1 MTSQTPASHAPLA
14 NSYLAAS
21 GPITVRVEPEFLPD
35 YSHADLG
42 RWVWAYKVEICNA
55 GPETVQLLARRWIIT
70 DGLGQQQ
77 VVEGEGVVGEKPVL
91 EAGQCFVYT
100 SHVPLGT
107 PSGFMAGFYRMITED
122 GIGFTARIPD
132 FSLDS
137 PEAIPPRAN

>member
-1 MTSQTPASHAPLA
+1 MTPQAPDRPDPLA

-21 GPITVRVEPEFLPD
+21 GPITVRVEPQFLHD
-35 YSHADLG
+35 YSRADLA
-42 RWVWAYKVEICNA
+42 RWVWAYTVEICNA
-55 GPETVQLLARRWIIT
+55 GPETVQLLARRWTIT

-100 SHVPLGT
+100 SHVPLST

-137 PEAIPPRAN
+137 PEATPLRAN